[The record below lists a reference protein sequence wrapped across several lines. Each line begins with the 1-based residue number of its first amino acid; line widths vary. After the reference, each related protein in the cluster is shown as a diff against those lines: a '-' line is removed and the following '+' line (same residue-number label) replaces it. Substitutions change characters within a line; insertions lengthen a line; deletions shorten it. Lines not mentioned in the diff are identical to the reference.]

1 MKIVLFSRGDISD
14 VAGAMGAAGIEWS
27 AYPDSEGAEVAV
39 SYGGDGTFLD
49 CVRTLGHLP
58 VLGVNSGR
66 LGFLADVPHDGMTEA
81 FASLGRGEFT
91 TEPRPLID
99 VQWDNNAQP
108 DYSFAFND
116 FTIQRGGTGMISVEV
131 YIDGESVATYWGDG
145 VIVSTPAGSTAYSLS
160 VGGPVIAPGCGC
172 FLISPIA
179 PHNLT
184 MRPIVVPENSEI
196 MLRMSTRDRYAY
208 AALDDSR
215 YEVGWGAAF
224 RLRKAERQ
232 VRVVRFAGASFY
244 KTLREKMLWGV
255 DNRMMINERQE
266 ALYGLQG

>member
-1 MKIVLFSRGDISD
+1 VLFSRGGIDD
-14 VAGAMGAAGIEWS
+14 AAKALDAAGLEW
-27 AYPDSEGAEVAV
+27 AVWPDAVGADVAV

-66 LGFLADVPHDGMTEA
+66 LGFLADVPHEGMARAFEA
-81 FASLGRGEFT
+81 LRKGEFT
-91 TEPRPLID
+91 TEPRALID
-99 VQWDNNAQP
+99 VQWDGHTPP

-116 FTIQRGGTGMISVEV
+116 FAIQRGGTGMISVEV
-131 YIDGESVATYWGDG
+131 FIDGEPVATCWGDG

-160 VGGPVIAPGCGC
+160 VGGPVVAPGCGC

-184 MRPIVVPENSEI
+184 MRPIVVPESCEI

-208 AALDDSR
+208 VSLDDSR

-224 RLRKAERQ
+224 RLHKAERQ
-232 VRVVRFAGASFY
+232 VQVVRLAGSSFY

-255 DNRMMINERQE
+255 DKRTTVND
-266 ALYGLQG
+266 

>member
-1 MKIVLFSRGDISD
+1 MKIVLFSRGAATDAAKALD
-14 VAGAMGAAGIEWS
+14 AAGIEWS
-27 AYPDSEGAEVAV
+27 AYPDAAGADMAV

-66 LGFLADVPHDGMTEA
+66 LGFLADVPREGMAEA
-81 FASLGRGEFT
+81 FALLGRGEYAI
-91 TEPRPLID
+91 EPRPLIE
-99 VQWDNNAQP
+99 VQWDGPVQP
-108 DYSFAFND
+108 DHSFAFND
-116 FTIQRGGTGMISVEV
+116 FTIQRGGTGMISVEA
-131 YIDGESVATYWGDG
+131 YIDGELVATYWGDG

-184 MRPIVVPENSEI
+184 MRPIVVPENCEI

-224 RLRKAERQ
+224 RLRKAGRR
-232 VRVVRFAGASFY
+232 VGVVRFAETSFY

-255 DNRMMINERQE
+255 DGRTVIND
-266 ALYGLQG
+266 ATVND